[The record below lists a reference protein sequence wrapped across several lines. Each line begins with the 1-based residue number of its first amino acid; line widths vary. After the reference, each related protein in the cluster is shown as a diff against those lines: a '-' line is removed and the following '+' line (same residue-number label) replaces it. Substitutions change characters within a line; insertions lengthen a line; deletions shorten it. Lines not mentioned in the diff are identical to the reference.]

1 MGTKDLPAFIDF
13 ILDKTGLE
21 SISYVGHS
29 EGTTQLFLGGALM
42 PDYFTPKINLA
53 IMLAPVARTA
63 HIQGP
68 LSIAAHHLEAIELTI
83 VDGLGIYNFVPPM
96 PLGSGVLDA
105 ICTAPILEGVC
116 KAIADAVID
125 PTVMNV
131 DRFPTAASDLPS
143 GQSWRTFAY
152 YGQMIVSGKMTLY
165 DYGKRKNKQI
175 YG

>member
-143 GQSWRTFAY
+143 G
-152 YGQMIVSGKMTLY
+152 
-165 DYGKRKNKQI
+165 
-175 YG
+175 